1 MKDNRIKS
9 SAEKIKMPDE
19 LKNRII
25 DRCREVETTMN
36 ENKDNREYTEH
47 VFDVERVK
55 ERNILR
61 TVSAVAACAVL
72 VGGIGATGY
81 YMNKQGRPHQTTEII
96 DGTDVT
102 TEAVTESAE
111 TVTKNDVTTE
121 SVTDLAEAT
130 ETTTAAYAGFDKA
143 EILKYIVVPP
153 EDTVLAGC
161 LYYITTVTDAEG
173 HEVSFESN
181 QDLPHYKID
190 YFKQFMESCDF
201 TEADRTSVNLSDE
214 ELLEFRLTIP
224 YNEDVYSVFSFY
236 KNGICNMKVYENEWG
251 YNEEKGFTE
260 GTPVLLEEHFFNI
273 DSEAAYSTLQD
284 EHYDDE
290 DYDIHDLSRQPEG
303 YVCPTPSFEYG
314 DFSYINAFSAEDE
327 ILEYTYF
334 LDEDEF
340 SELSSEVFTGIDWTS
355 YEISENDAEITIFNY
370 RSPKLYYMV
379 NVKDAQGCYLCNI
392 FVYDDGYVE
401 WCTNFDDIYMN
412 HTYKFDNSELVDR
425 LNAVINGENTYE
437 RIEH

>member
-1 MKDNRIKS
+1 MMDNKIKS
-9 SAEKIKMPDE
+9 SAEKIKMPNE
-19 LKNRII
+19 LKSRII

-47 VFDVERVK
+47 VFEVERVK
-55 ERNILR
+55 GRNILR

-72 VGGIGATGY
+72 VGGIGATGI
-81 YMNKQGRPHQTTEII
+81 YMNKQGRPHQ
-96 DGTDVT
+96 
-102 TEAVTESAE
+102 SAE
-111 TVTKNDVTTE
+111 ILDG
-121 SVTDLAEAT
+121 DAT
-130 ETTTAAYAGFDKA
+130 ETTTETVTETEEKVTEAVTKITEETKAAETIEPTTVINSGFDKA

-153 EDTVLAGC
+153 EDVILSKVLS
-161 LYYITTVTDAEG
+161 YTITDTDING
-173 HEVSFESN
+173 NEVSAEVLN
-181 QDLPHYKID
+181 DLPYYMIASFRK
-190 YFKQFMESCDF
+190 FMANYDF
-201 TEADRTSVNLSDE
+201 TEAERPTADISPEDVID
-214 ELLEFRLTIP
+214 FRLVIP
-224 YNEDVYSVFSFY
+224 YNENTNAVFEFY
-236 KNGICNMKVYENEWG
+236 KNNICHMQVYKFEGEDRTENG
-251 YNEEKGFTE
+251 KKIIIEEQ
-260 GTPVLLEEHFFNI
+260 FFYINT
-273 DSEAAYSTLQD
+273 DAARSSLQD
-284 EHYDDE
+284 EHYEDE